1 MGRRWL
7 ISWVNPRQRTARDDV
22 LADRLSYR
30 VIGCALQVHSVLGCG
45 LLEGAYEEFLCQ
57 ELVGAGLSI
66 ARQPTLPVTYKGNRV
81 ELGYKP
87 DLIISNELIVELKTV
102 PQLLP
107 IHTAQLLTYLRLAN
121 IERGLLINFH
131 ATSLKNGIKRLVLSR
146 DSALPSR
153 VSRSSR

>member
-1 MGRRWL
+1 MIDFSCVSNTRPT
-7 ISWVNPRQRTARDDV
+7 SHEDV

-30 VIGCALQVHSVLGCG
+30 VIGCAIQVHSVLGCG
-45 LLEGAYEEFLCQ
+45 LLEGAYEEFFCQ
-57 ELVGAGLSI
+57 ELLAAGFSI
-66 ARQPTLPVTYKGNRV
+66 VRQASLPVTYKGNRV

-87 DLIISNELIVELKTV
+87 DLIINGELIVELKTV
-102 PQLLP
+102 SQLLP
-107 IHTAQLLTYLRLAN
+107 VHNAQLLTYLRLAN

-153 VSRSSR
+153 LSRSSR

>member
-1 MGRRWL
+1 VKTRL
-7 ISWVNPRQRTARDDV
+7 QCAREDV

-30 VIGCALQVHSVLGCG
+30 IIGCALEVHRVLGAG

-57 ELVGAGLSI
+57 ELLAAGLSI
-66 ARQPTLPVTYKGNRV
+66 VRQRSLPVTYKGNRV

-87 DLIISNELIVELKTV
+87 DIVVNKELIVELKTV
-102 PQLLP
+102 TQLLP
-107 IHTAQLLTYLRLAN
+107 IHSAQLLTYMRLAG

-146 DSALPSR
+146 DSASPSR
-153 VSRSSR
+153 LPRSSR